1 MLCNC
6 FVVLIFSIGI
16 EVLPATEVFLGIEPS
31 RNVVLTYYT
40 RLTFQYYSWNLL
52 QLSNEDRKMQ
62 YVKNTWSTHN
72 NKKIQ
77 IYFTYQFIA
86 LYKQCCR
93 TITIYCK
100 KTFI

>member
-6 FVVLIFSIGI
+6 FVVLIFSIGTK
-16 EVLPATEVFLGIEPS
+16 VLLATEVFLGIEPS

-62 YVKNTWSTHN
+62 YVQNTWSTH
-72 NKKIQ
+72 KKKSR
-77 IYFTYQFIA
+77 FILHISSL
-86 LYKQCCR
+86 LYTSNVVEQ
-93 TITIYCK
+93 
-100 KTFI
+100 

>member
-6 FVVLIFSIGI
+6 FVVLIFSIGT

-62 YVKNTWSTHN
+62 YVQNTWSTD
-72 NKKIQ
+72 KKKSR
-77 IYFTYQFIA
+77 FILHISSS
-86 LYKQCCR
+86 LYTSNVVEQ
-93 TITIYCK
+93 
-100 KTFI
+100 